1 MIATTA
7 TPRRVTTAEPDQL
20 ADVRLRLMGTRI
32 RIVVG
37 RPATPGLPTAD
48 EAAAEVAAML
58 ADYDAR
64 LSRFRTGSEI
74 CALNADPR
82 RTVPASA
89 LLRSAIAA
97 ALEAAEHSGGLVDP
111 ACLDALEAAGYRE
124 SWDGARR
131 VGLGEALAAVAQ
143 PRRPAAPHPDFAWT
157 RIEID
162 DRAGTITRPPGMRL
176 DTGGSGKGHA
186 ADLASA
192 PLTGYEHWAVDVGG
206 DVRLGGTAGLVRDVE
221 IEDPFTGGTIDVL
234 RLRAGAVATSGVRS
248 RIWRDAD
255 GVVGH
260 HLLDPAGGLPA
271 FTGLVAATALAPTA
285 VEAEALAKAAI
296 LAGPSG
302 ALRVLARHGGL
313 TVDEDGAV
321 ARIGRLEPAPRVRLR
336 RPAGARGLPTGSA
349 P

>member
-20 ADVRLRLMGTRI
+20 ADVRLLLMGTRA

-37 RPATPGLPTAD
+37 PPASPDLPAAD
-48 EAAAEVAAML
+48 DAAAEVAAML

-64 LSRFRTGSEI
+64 LSRFRTGSEL
-74 CALNADPR
+74 CALNADPH

-89 LLRSAIAA
+89 LLRSAIGA
-97 ALEAAEHSGGLVDP
+97 ALEAAERSGGLVDP
-111 ACLDALEAAGYRE
+111 VCLDALEEAGYRE
-124 SWDGARR
+124 SWCGTRR
-131 VGLGEALAAVAQ
+131 VELGPALATVLQ
-143 PRRPAAPHPDFAWT
+143 PRRPAAPRPDFAWT
-157 RIEID
+157 TIEID

-186 ADLASA
+186 ADLAA
-192 PLTGYEHWAVDVGG
+192 PLLAGYEHWAVDVGG
-206 DVRLGGTAGLVRDVE
+206 DVRLGGVAGLVRDVE
-221 IEDPFTGGTIDVL
+221 IEDPFSGRTLDML
-234 RLRAGAVATSGVRS
+234 RLREGAVATSGLRS
-248 RIWRDAD
+248 RIWRGVD
-255 GVVGH
+255 GIVSH
-260 HLLDPAGGLPA
+260 HLLDPASGLPA

-336 RPAGARGLPTGSA
+336 RPAGVRGLPTGSA